1 VPGFWRIAPGQQL
14 AARGWNDEFVLY
26 NNLSGDTHL
35 LDGDSMALLANLQTG
50 PASLAALVATF
61 AGDIDPDDAAALPD
75 TIATMLDQLAGLY
88 LVEPFVEH
96 FVEPLVEPLIA
107 PLDPPC

>member
-35 LDGDSMALLANLQTG
+35 LDGDSMALLAHLQTG
-50 PASLAALVATF
+50 PASLAALVA
-61 AGDIDPDDAAALPD
+61 
-75 TIATMLDQLAGLY
+75 GLFLVEH
-88 LVEPFVEH
+88 LVEPP
-96 FVEPLVEPLIA
+96 VEPLIEPLIA

>member
-35 LDGDSMALLANLQTG
+35 LDGDSMALLAHLRAG

-88 LVEPFVEH
+88 LVEN
-96 FVEPLVEPLIA
+96 FVEPLVA